1 VCVCVC
7 VQSCARASRAAQ
19 SRVAANAFHNARFS
33 SSLIT
38 PLARMSVPSLS
49 RYSLARLS
57 SSAAAA
63 QLASA
68 ALSAS
73 ALPPAVC
80 HARGARLS
88 LALRELSARG
98 GAAWPSV
105 SGESEALL
113 GALARGALAPA
124 AASALSALQLALLQ
138 LGALAGAVRVEQVDV
153 AAVARG
159 AAADVSELCVDKL
172 GVAPRVD
179 VFAGDAP
186 LPAVLG
192 ARAYLAYALRE
203 LLKNA
208 AAATVERFGALRV
221 DDDAPPLTLHASAAG
236 GRVRVALADAGGGL
250 PGEQAAVRRDEFPW
264 FATTSVPAASPT
276 YTYSRDFVA
285 PFRGAGTGLARA
297 ALVARWHGGGLALLS
312 QPGHGV
318 IAALELEVSGKGA
331 AAARAR

>member
-1 VCVCVC
+1 
-7 VQSCARASRAAQ
+7 
-19 SRVAANAFHNARFS
+19 
-33 SSLIT
+33 
-38 PLARMSVPSLS
+38 MSAPLS

-57 SSAAAA
+57 SSASAAHL
-63 QLASA
+63 LASA
-68 ALSAS
+68 AQSSA
-73 ALPPAVC
+73 ALPTAVC
-80 HARGARLS
+80 SARGARLS
-88 LALRELSARG
+88 SALRELSARG

-124 AASALSALQLALLQ
+124 AASALSALQLALLD
-138 LGALAGAVRVEQVDV
+138 LGALAGAVRVEPVDV

-179 VFAGDAP
+179 VLAGDAP

-192 ARAYLAYALRE
+192 ARAYIAFALRE

-221 DDDAPPLTLHASAAG
+221 DDDAPPLTLLTSAAG

-250 PGEQAAVRRDEFPW
+250 PGRAGRVDEFQW
-264 FATTSVPAASPT
+264 FSSTAASEKTPT

-297 ALVARWHGGGLALLS
+297 ALVARWHGGSLALLS

-318 IAALELEVSGKGA
+318 SAALELEVSGKGTA
-331 AAARAR
+331 AHALKQR